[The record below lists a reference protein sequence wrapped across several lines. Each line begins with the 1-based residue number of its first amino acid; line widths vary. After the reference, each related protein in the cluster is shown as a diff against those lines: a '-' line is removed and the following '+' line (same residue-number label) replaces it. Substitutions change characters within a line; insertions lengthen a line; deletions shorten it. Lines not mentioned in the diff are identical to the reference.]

1 MTDILLT
8 GPGEAGTLSWP
19 HGEVLRGA
27 DSAHAMRQILEGW
40 LACTQAEALLFWDP
54 RLGPPDAALLESLI
68 AGRGDAWHA
77 GLRLGTG
84 GQPGLLDFVAPHW
97 MFNCDPPVDIEATS
111 WRVSGAACLVRTAVL
126 RQLGPPCSDFDT
138 LAGAMLEWGHR
149 AIVRGAILRHVP
161 RLVRSR
167 AIELEAPS
175 LGDEV
180 RFVAYRYSRFWAQWA
195 SARAGLTGY
204 ASPADLLRAWHA
216 LPANR
221 PYTEPAAY
229 RAGRSLGAPDVGRA
243 RVTVLIPTLNR
254 YSYLHVV
261 LDNLRAQTVRPH
273 EVILVDQSD
282 EGAREPDLAAKY
294 PDLPIRHMFRSSP
307 GQCSSRNAGLQ
318 ASTGDFIMFLDDDD
332 ELVPD
337 LIERHLKNIYAFD
350 ADVASGSIQEVG
362 EAAAPAG
369 EQFTRASDV
378 FPTGNSLVRRQ
389 VLQRSGLFDLAFDRA
404 PRADGELG
412 MRVYL
417 SGAFMVLDQ
426 SVPVMHHRAAQGG
439 LRAHRA
445 RAVTYRMSREM
456 LRHRNLPHISEIYL
470 LSRYFT
476 KRQLRESL
484 WLRTFGT
491 MSGRGN
497 PARRAVKALIGS
509 VQLPDTMKQIA
520 ERRRAS
526 EEWLTR
532 FPQIET
538 LD

>member
-1 MTDILLT
+1 MLTDLLLT
-8 GPGEAGTLSWP
+8 GPSAGESISWP
-19 HGEVLRGA
+19 HGEVLRVESLG
-27 DSAHAMRQILEGW
+27 GW
-40 LACTQAEALLFWDP
+40 LAGTRADALLFWDS
-54 RLGPPDAALLESLI
+54 RLGIPDARVLEGLLH
-68 AGRGDAWHA
+68 GRGDVWHA

-84 GQPGLLDFVAPHW
+84 GQPGLLDFVAPNW
-97 MFNCDPPVDIEATS
+97 MLNCDPPADIEATS
-111 WRVSGAACLVRTAVL
+111 WRVSPAACLVRTTVL
-126 RQLGPPCSDFDT
+126 RQLGLPCNDFDT

-149 AIVRGAILRHVP
+149 AIKCGAFVRHVP
-161 RLVRSR
+161 RLVRSSTNDV
-167 AIELEAPS
+167 ESPS
-175 LGDEV
+175 LVDEL
-180 RFVAYRYSRFWAQWA
+180 RFISYRYSRFWAQWA

-204 ASPADLLRAWHA
+204 ASPGQLLRAWRS
-216 LPANR
+216 LPAQR
-221 PYTEPAAY
+221 PYAEPAAY
-229 RAGRSLGAPDVGRA
+229 RSERSLGVPELPRA

-254 YSYLHVV
+254 YPYLHVV
-261 LDNLRAQTVRPH
+261 LENLCAQTLPPH
-273 EVILVDQSD
+273 EVILIDQSD
-282 EGAREPDLAAKY
+282 ADRREPDLAAKY
-294 PDLPIRHMFRSSP
+294 PDLTIRHLFRDSP
-307 GQCSSRNAGLQ
+307 GQCSSRNAGLR

-337 LIERHLKNIYAFD
+337 LIERHLRNLYAFD
-350 ADVASGSIQEVG
+350 ADVASGSIVEVG
-362 EAAAPAG
+362 QSAPPAG

-378 FPTGNSLVRRQ
+378 FPTGNSLVRRE
-389 VLQRSGLFDLAFDRA
+389 VLQRTGLFDLAFDRA

-426 SVPVMHHRAAQGG
+426 SVPVMHHRASEGG
-439 LRAHRA
+439 LRTHRA

-476 KRQLRESL
+476 ERQLRESL

-491 MSGRGN
+491 LAGRGTA
-497 PARRAVKALIGS
+497 ARRAVKALIGG
-509 VQLPDTMKQIA
+509 VQLPDTLKQIA